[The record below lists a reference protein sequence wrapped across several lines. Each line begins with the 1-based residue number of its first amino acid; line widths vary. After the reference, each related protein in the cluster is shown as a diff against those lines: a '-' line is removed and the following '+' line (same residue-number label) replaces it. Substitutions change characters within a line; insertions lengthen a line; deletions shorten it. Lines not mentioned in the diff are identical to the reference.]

1 MGAVLAPSILSAD
14 FAELGDAVRE
24 IEAGGAAL
32 VHFDAMDGKFVP
44 NLTIG
49 APVAAALARVTSLP
63 LDCHL
68 MIDEPAHLLPD
79 FIDAGAE
86 MISVHVEADRHLHR
100 SLQVIRGAG
109 VKAGVAVNPGTP
121 LTALDPVL
129 ADADFVVLMS
139 VNPGFGGQSFI
150 PSSLERLRSLRR
162 TIDERGLDTRIE
174 IDGGVTLDNVE
185 EIAAAGAD
193 MIVAGSAVFGGGQP
207 RQAARAFV
215 ERLAA
220 VAERSPSC

>member
-1 MGAVLAPSILSAD
+1 VGAVLAPSILSAD
-14 FAELGDAVRE
+14 FAALGDAVRE

-68 MIDEPAHLLPD
+68 MIDEPAQLLPD

-100 SLQVIRGAG
+100 SLQVIRAAG
-109 VKAGVAVNPGTP
+109 VKAGVAINPGTP
-121 LTALDPVL
+121 LVALDPVL

-150 PSSLERLRSLRR
+150 PSSMERLRKLRQ
-162 TIDERGLDTRIE
+162 TIDERGLATRIE

-207 RQAARAFV
+207 QQAARTFV